1 MLREESRK
9 QRALGAWH
17 SEGPMTLPCA
27 CGGREPRRFVNQV
40 NCLLTRLRVYENSSG
55 LMALVDVVLF
65 ASAVFLFGAMTE

>member
-1 MLREESRK
+1 
-9 QRALGAWH
+9 
-17 SEGPMTLPCA
+17 MTLPCA

-65 ASAVFLFGAMTE
+65 ASAAFLFGAMTERRRSINNNAINNVEGTE